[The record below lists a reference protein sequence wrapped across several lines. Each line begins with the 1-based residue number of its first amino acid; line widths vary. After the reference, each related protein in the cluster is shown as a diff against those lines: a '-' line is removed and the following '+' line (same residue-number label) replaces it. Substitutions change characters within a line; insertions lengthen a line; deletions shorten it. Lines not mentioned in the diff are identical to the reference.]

1 MKSIIKKINIG
12 NSLAVMIIG
21 LTLSVSS
28 CKKFTDLV
36 PNNSFAEA
44 EAFTTP
50 DRVAQAV
57 TGVYSAAQA
66 GAYTDGSNRGYPF
79 GAANTEQQDA
89 RGEDVIAVPSFYL
102 ITYETTNATNSPNG
116 TAMWETLY
124 ALINRANV
132 VIEGVQGAASKGVI
146 SADLAKQYEGEARF
160 LRALAHHELLIHYAR
175 PYGHTA
181 GATHPGVPYRTVPV
195 NTPERVAQNSNQGRN
210 TVKECYDKIIEDLT
224 YSENNLPPT
233 YSSASLKI
241 THATKGAAIAL
252 KTRVYLHMNNWPKVI
267 EEGNKIV
274 SLTAP
279 FKSAVGSYE
288 LASSPDAPFAQ
299 NYGTNE
305 SVFSIENNTNRN
317 SGTNGAISTM
327 YSKAPGRG
335 LIAISPIVW
344 NAAFWKPND
353 LRRTL
358 LANSDASSTV
368 AARAYFSNK
377 YRDPATFTD
386 ANPIIR
392 YSEVL
397 LNLAEALART
407 NSLDLRALALL
418 NTVRNRAVTTVAD
431 QYTIANFATPNSLIQ
446 AILDERRIEF
456 LAEGHR
462 WGDIHRLA
470 TDPVFTTGGI
480 PAKVSYA
487 NTTFA
492 SWNSSTP
499 YTGSRSVAAIPYADY
514 RFVWPIPL
522 SETTNNPTLKA
533 QQNPTW

>member
-1 MKSIIKKINIG
+1 MKSIIKEINIR
-12 NSLAVMIIG
+12 SIIAVVIIG

-36 PNNSFAEA
+36 PNNSFAE
-44 EAFTTP
+44 ETAFTTA

-57 TGVYSAAQA
+57 NGVYSAAQA
-66 GAYTDGSNRGYPF
+66 GAYTDGTNRGYPF

-132 VIEGVQGAASKGVI
+132 VIEGVQGALAKGVI

-175 PYGHTA
+175 PYGHTSD
-181 GATHPGVPYRTVPV
+181 ATHPGVPYRTTPV
-195 NTPERVAQNSNQGRN
+195 NTPERVAQNISQGRN

-224 YSENNLPPT
+224 YSENSLPPT
-233 YSSASLKI
+233 YSSANLKI
-241 THATKGAAIAL
+241 THATRGAAIAL
-252 KTRVYLHMNNWPKVI
+252 KTRVYLHMNNWAKVI

-274 SLTAP
+274 PLTAP
-279 FKSAVGSYE
+279 FKSSIGSYE
-288 LASSPDAPFAQ
+288 LAGSPDAPFAQ

-317 SGTNGAISTM
+317 SGTNGSISTM
-327 YSKAPGRG
+327 YSKTPGRG

-353 LRRTL
+353 LRRSL
-358 LANSDASSTV
+358 LAASDG
-368 AARAYFSNK
+368 RAYFSNK

-418 NTVRNRAVTTVAD
+418 NAVRNRAVTTVAD
-431 QYTIANFATPNSLIQ
+431 QYTIANFITTNSLIQ

-470 TDPVFTTGGI
+470 TDPVFATGGI
-480 PAKVSYA
+480 PAKVSFA

-499 YTGSRSVAAIPYADY
+499 YAGARSVAAIPYADY